1 MRYDNVNEKV
11 ETERRIAAE
20 DMTPVMLVLSIAQMY
35 QDEMNRQCTALK
47 LGAGARRVMYHLS
60 LEEGVTQLS
69 LVKATGLKAPTISL
83 ILQKMERDGLVNRRT
98 DDLDMRMTRVTLTE
112 SGRQTNLV
120 LEKTEKHLAE
130 VMNRYLTDEESEFV
144 RKLLLKMHEN
154 LEEELE
160 TASKS
165 TEA

>member
-1 MRYDNVNEKV
+1 MKYEDVNDDM
-11 ETERRIAAE
+11 ERERGIAAA
-20 DMTPVMLVLSIAQMY
+20 DMTPVMLVLSIAQKY
-35 QDEMNRQCTALK
+35 QDEMERQCTALK

-69 LVKATGLKAPTISL
+69 LVRATGLKAPTISL

-112 SGRQTNLV
+112 RGREINHI
-120 LEKTEKHLAE
+120 LEKTENHMTE
-130 VMNRYLTDEESEFV
+130 VMNRYITDEESEFV

-154 LEEELE
+154 LENEQKENPQ
-160 TASKS
+160 KRI
-165 TEA
+165 

>member
-1 MRYDNVNEKV
+1 MKYEDVNDDM
-11 ETERRIAAE
+11 ERERGIAAA
-20 DMTPVMLVLSIAQMY
+20 DMTPVMLVLSIAQKY
-35 QDEMNRQCTALK
+35 QDEMERQCTALK

-69 LVKATGLKAPTISL
+69 LVRATGLKAPTISL

-112 SGRQTNLV
+112 RGREINHI
-120 LEKTEKHLAE
+120 LEKTENRMTE
-130 VMNRYLTDEESEFV
+130 VMNRYITDEESEFV

-154 LEEELE
+154 LENEQKENPQ
-160 TASKS
+160 KRI
-165 TEA
+165 

>member
-1 MRYDNVNEKV
+1 MKYEDVNDDM
-11 ETERRIAAE
+11 ERERGIAAA
-20 DMTPVMLVLSIAQMY
+20 DMTPVMLVLSIAQKY
-35 QDEMNRQCTALK
+35 QDEMERQCTALK

-69 LVKATGLKAPTISL
+69 LVRATGLKAPTISL

-112 SGRQTNLV
+112 RGREINHI
-120 LEKTEKHLAE
+120 LEKTENRMTE
-130 VMNRYLTDEESEFV
+130 VMNRYITDEESEFV

-154 LEEELE
+154 LENEQKENPQ
-160 TASKS
+160 KQI
-165 TEA
+165 

>member
-1 MRYDNVNEKV
+1 MKYEDVNDDM
-11 ETERRIAAE
+11 ERERGIAAA
-20 DMTPVMLVLSIAQMY
+20 DMTPVMLVLSIAQKY
-35 QDEMNRQCTALK
+35 QDEMERQCTALK

-69 LVKATGLKAPTISL
+69 LVRATGLKAPTISL

-112 SGRQTNLV
+112 RGREINHI
-120 LEKTEKHLAE
+120 LEKTENHMTE
-130 VMNRYLTDEESEFV
+130 VMNRYITDEESEFV

-154 LEEELE
+154 LENEQKENPQKQ
-160 TASKS
+160 T
-165 TEA
+165 

>member
-1 MRYDNVNEKV
+1 MKYEDVNDDM
-11 ETERRIAAE
+11 ERERGIAAA
-20 DMTPVMLVLSIAQMY
+20 DMTPVMLVLSIAQKY
-35 QDEMNRQCTALK
+35 QDEMERQCTALK

-69 LVKATGLKAPTISL
+69 LVRATGLKAPTISL

-112 SGRQTNLV
+112 RGREINHI
-120 LEKTEKHLAE
+120 LEKTENHMTE
-130 VMNRYLTDEESEFV
+130 VMNRYITDEESEFV

-154 LEEELE
+154 LENEQKENPQ
-160 TASKS
+160 KQI
-165 TEA
+165 